1 MARSPFEYFAQIE
14 AQRARAFVT
23 DREPL
28 PPVSRE
34 SLRAV
39 LTMDGKPPFI
49 RYDQEGNPRLHI
61 SAHAVFAAINIAVV
75 YFVFWVMG
83 GSPP

>member
-1 MARSPFEYFAQIE
+1 MARSPSEYFAEIE
-14 AQRARAFVT
+14 AQRAINKARAFVT

-28 PPVSRE
+28 PLVSRE

-75 YFVFWVMG
+75 YFVFG
-83 GSPP
+83 